1 MRLLF
6 LGDLVG
12 RAGRRAVSD
21 HLPAVQQALKPDLTI
36 ANVENAAAGFGLTR
50 KIMTD
55 LFDKGVD
62 VQTSGN
68 HIFDQREIMAV
79 MGEERRLLRPATF
92 PKGAPGF
99 GHGLYKTVRGKTVL
113 VINLMGRVYM
123 DAMGDP
129 FAVADEILTQYRM
142 GNTVDAVFVDFHGEA
157 TSEKMALGHHL
168 DGRVSFVVGTHT
180 HVPTA
185 DTQILPGGTG
195 LQCDAGMCGDY
206 NSVIGM
212 QKDEPVRRFL
222 QKTPGKRFEPANGD
236 PTLCGVFVETDDK
249 TGHAINVAPVRQGG
263 SLLPQM
269 PDF

>member
-1 MRLLF
+1 MRILF

-21 HLPAVQQALKPDLTI
+21 YLPDVKAALKPDLTI
-36 ANVENAAAGFGLTR
+36 ANVENAAAGFGVTR
-50 KIMTD
+50 KIMDD
-55 LFDKGVD
+55 LFEKGID

-79 MGEERRLLRPATF
+79 MGDEKRLLRPATF

-99 GHGLYKTVRGKTVL
+99 GHGLYQTVKGKRVL

-129 FAVADEILTQYRM
+129 FAIADEILTHHRL
-142 GNTVDAVFVDFHGEA
+142 GSSVDAVFVDFHGEA
-157 TSEKMALGHHL
+157 TSEKMALAHHL

-222 QKTPGKRFEPANGD
+222 QKTPGKRFEPATDD

-249 TGHAINVAPVRQGG
+249 TGHAVRVSPVRQGG
-263 SLLPQM
+263 RLIPQM